1 MKLIKVEAQGFK
13 SFADRVV
20 LNFTGGVVGI
30 IGPNGSGKSNI
41 NDAIKWVLGEQS
53 SKALRGDKME
63 DVIFAGSKTVR
74 ELNKAEVILTF
85 DNRDKAVSI
94 PHDFF
99 TISRVLHRGKAGN
112 EYYINGEL
120 ARYRDIKEIAMES
133 GISKSSLAIIS
144 QGTISDIA
152 EASPEHRRAIIEEAA
167 GTSIYK
173 TRKNEAL
180 KKLESTDEALD
191 KIRLIINE
199 IEKRLSSLE
208 KQATKAKLFIEKN
221 DALKSIEVGLLA
233 EDLIFYNAKIKQL
246 VEDLEKAKE
255 IKQELELERE
265 LINSNFKQT
274 SDSKLTLELETEKLE
289 TKLRQITNELHS
301 LEIRQTK
308 INQRRQDIIDGL
320 IETTPQEQAQNI
332 QSEINQSNIKIKE
345 YRFYEQK
352 IENDIEGFSSK
363 IKEIEFNLINANNEK
378 QKIFTILE
386 SSKAKLKILQD
397 YKNNKSNLFKGT
409 KVILEHAS
417 LFKGLKGAVVDLIKT
432 DPEFAT
438 AIETILANALQHIVV
453 DNSETAVNAINF
465 LKQNKAGWAT
475 FIPLSSISSKEI
487 RSDHLMALKTQKG
500 FIAMANELVNT
511 KNEFE
516 KLKQYLLGNVI
527 VARTIEDANRLSKLV
542 QLKYMVVSLDGD
554 VIRAG
559 GVLSGGSKNDK
570 QNNLLKLDYEINE
583 LEAKIPLLTEQK
595 KTLELKEQTILQQK
609 NMLLSSI
616 NEFNDS
622 LKETRNKRAILMDKV
637 EELKLKF
644 SFINT
649 SELEM
654 NQIDELSEQIVKL
667 EIVKNQLE
675 LDVKVKKSRIHDLNL
690 KIQPNLDKKNEL
702 ENSIYKINNEI
713 FKNETNLEKTNYLIN
728 QNQKRLTE
736 HYQMTLENAQE
747 SYKLESDIDDA
758 RKMVEELKKDIKALG
773 NVNLDSIKEF
783 EEQQERYNS
792 LKSNEEELSNAKN
805 IILEA
810 IAELDKIII
819 NKIQETVEVV
829 NKEFKNVFM
838 SMFGGGNARVQFSD
852 PENILETGIEIFAQP
867 PGKTIKNLKLFSG
880 GEKAIIAISLLFA
893 IIKAKPIPLCILDE
907 VEAALDEANVIR
919 YAEFLQSLK
928 DKTQFIVITHRHGT
942 MTKVDHLF
950 GATMQKRGVT
960 SFFSVEISKA
970 KELLKDQLN

>member
-20 LNFTGGVVGI
+20 LNFDGGVVGI

-63 DVIFAGSKTVR
+63 DVIFAGSKTMR

-85 DNRDKAVSI
+85 DNSDKAVSI
-94 PHDFF
+94 PHDIF
-99 TISRVLHRGKAGN
+99 TISRVLHRGKGGN
-112 EYYINGEL
+112 EYYINGEI

-152 EASPEHRRAIIEEAA
+152 EASPEQRRAIIEEAA
-167 GTSIYK
+167 GTSKYK
-173 TRKNEAL
+173 ARKIEAL
-180 KKLESTDEALD
+180 RKLESTEEALS

-199 IEKRLSSLE
+199 IEKRLSTLS
-208 KQATKAKLFIEKN
+208 KQAEKAKTFIEKT
-221 DALKSIEVGLLA
+221 DALKSIEVGL
-233 EDLIFYNAKIKQL
+233 I
-246 VEDLEKAKE
+246 VEDLTFYNNQILELNKSLENAKVA
-255 IKQELELERE
+255 KQELETERE
-265 LINSNFKQT
+265 LLIASFKQN
-274 SDSKLTLELETEKLE
+274 SESKIELEVVADKMQSELSSVEK
-289 TKLRQITNELHS
+289 ELHT

-320 IETTPQEQAQNI
+320 IEASPKEQAENLQKEI
-332 QSEINQSNIKIKE
+332 SQIEAKINQYRSYEENTQQKVVNVSEKAKEVELELIKTT
-345 YRFYEQK
+345 
-352 IENDIEGFSSK
+352 
-363 IKEIEFNLINANNEK
+363 NEK
-378 QKIFTILE
+378 HKVFSFLE
-386 SSKAKLKILQD
+386 AAKARLKVLEE
-397 YKNNKSNLFKGT
+397 YKNNRSNLFKGT

-417 LFKGLKGAVVDLIKT
+417 LFKGLKGAVIDLIKT
-432 DPEFAT
+432 DKEFSA
-438 AIETILANALQHIVV
+438 AIETTLANALQHVVV
-453 DNSETAVNAINF
+453 DNSETAVKAVNF

-475 FIPLSSISSKEI
+475 FIPLNSIQPREI
-487 RSDHLMALKTQKG
+487 RHDHLMALKTQKG
-500 FIAMANELVNT
+500 FVAMAHELVETT
-511 KNEFE
+511 KEFE
-516 KLKQYLLGNVI
+516 KLKLYLLGNVI
-527 VARTIEDANRLSKLV
+527 VAKTIEDANSLSKLI
-542 QLKYMVVSLDGD
+542 QLKYMVVTLDGD
-554 VIRAG
+554 VIRPG
-559 GVLSGGSKNDK
+559 GIMTGGSKDEK
-570 QNNLLKLDYEINE
+570 QNSLLKIDQDIEQIK
-583 LEAKIPLLTEQK
+583 AKIPTLNEQK
-595 KTLELKEQTILQQK
+595 QALDIKEQKILQEK
-609 NMLLSSI
+609 NMLISSI
-616 NEFNDS
+616 GELNDTV
-622 LKETRNKRAILMDKV
+622 KETRNKRVILMDRSD
-637 EELKLKF
+637 ELKVKF
-644 SFINT
+644 ASISSSNFEIA
-649 SELEM
+649 
-654 NQIDELSEQIVKL
+654 QIDELAKQIVDL
-667 EIVKNQLE
+667 EV
-675 LDVKVKKSRIHDLNL
+675 
-690 KIQPNLDKKNEL
+690 KKNEL
-702 ENSIYKINNEI
+702 ETNLKITKSRINVLTLEMQPSLEKKTQVENDIYHLNNQI
-713 FKNETNLEKTNYLIN
+713 SKNETNLEKANYLIS

-747 SYKLESDIDDA
+747 SYKLEADIDEA
-758 RKMVEELKKDIKALG
+758 RKIVEELKKEIKALG

-783 EEQQERYNS
+783 EEQEERYNN
-792 LKSNEEELSNAKN
+792 LKENEEELSNAKN

-810 IAELDKIII
+810 IAEMDKIIV
-819 NKIQETVEVV
+819 NKIQETVDIV
-829 NKEFKNVFM
+829 NREFKNVFM
-838 SMFGGGNARVQFSD
+838 SMFGGGNARVQYSD

-970 KELLKDQLN
+970 KELLKNQIN